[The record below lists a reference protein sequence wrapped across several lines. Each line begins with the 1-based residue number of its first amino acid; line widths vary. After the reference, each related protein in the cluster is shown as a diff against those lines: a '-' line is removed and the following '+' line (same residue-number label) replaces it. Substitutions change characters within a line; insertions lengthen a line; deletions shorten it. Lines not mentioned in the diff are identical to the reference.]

1 MLEISLFS
9 LFLTGLLG
17 GVHCLGMCGGIV
29 AALAMQQPG
38 TAPPLRH
45 YLAYNLG
52 RIASYAAAGALAGL
66 LGSGSLLLQDMLPVR
81 QGLYAAANLL
91 LIALGLYLA
100 GLWQGVTVIE
110 RAGGLLWRHLQP
122 LTGRFLPVRSS
133 LQALA
138 LGALWGWLPCGL
150 VYSVLIAALASG
162 SAAKGALVML
172 AFGLGT
178 LPNLLAMGLFAHRL
192 RGLLQQLWLRRAAG
206 LSVAGFGAL
215 GLIRLIRFVAA

>member
-1 MLEISLFS
+1 MLEISLLS

-29 AALAMQQPG
+29 AALSMQQPG

-81 QGLYAAANLL
+81 QGLYAVANLL

-110 RAGGLLWRHLQP
+110 RAGGRLWRRLQP
-122 LTGRFLPVRSS
+122 LTGQFLPVRSS
-133 LQALA
+133 FQALA

-172 AFGLGT
+172 VFGLGT
-178 LPNLLAMGLFAHRL
+178 LPNLLAMGLFARRL
-192 RGLLQQLWLRRAAG
+192 QLLLQQLWLRRAAG
-206 LSVAGFGAL
+206 LLVAGFGAL
-215 GLIRLIRFVAA
+215 GLIRLVRFAAA